1 MKLKIADININLTGD
16 INQFFIDRVA
26 DYIIKSDNINSEN
39 GNKIEINFAICDYI
53 EIPKGNIIAKKDD
66 RTWLYNEDGD
76 YCYFDYNN
84 YFEKCVFVT
93 TIVKNEEC
101 HPMGVQNAEFNLTPN
116 EYAELKAD
124 IKFYNYSTKEE
135 LEFLN
140 NALREAKKNEPN
152 PKNRIHE
159 DIKELDYPLLNSLD
173 QCMRY
178 IFLYFNSLVIHSSAI
193 SYNGDGII
201 FSAPSGTGKTTHT
214 NLWKNIYPNVNIIN
228 DDSPIISISDS
239 DILLYGSPWA
249 GASGINKNTK
259 VPLKAI
265 VFLEQAPI
273 DSIEKLS
280 PMVALSK
287 LLNEI
292 AKPMDKALMDKTFDL
307 INILLTKVPCYLLKC
322 TPTDKAVDVI
332 WSELYKNN
340 K

>member
-1 MKLKIADININLTGD
+1 MRLKIADTNINLNGD

-26 DYIIKSDNINSEN
+26 DYIITSDNINSEN
-39 GNKIEINFAICDYI
+39 NNQIEINFAICDYI
-53 EIPKGNIIAKKDD
+53 EIPKGNIIATKDD
-66 RTWLYNEDGD
+66 RTWLYDENGD
-76 YCYFDYNN
+76 YCYFDYNS
-84 YFEKCVFVT
+84 YFKKCVFVT
-93 TIVKNEEC
+93 TISKNEE
-101 HPMGVQNAEFNLTPN
+101 
-116 EYAELKAD
+116 LKAN
-124 IKFYNYSTKEE
+124 IKFYNYNTKEE

-140 NALREAKKNEPN
+140 NALRESKKNEPN

-178 IFLYFNSLVIHSSAI
+178 IFLYNNSLVIHSSAI

-214 NLWKNIYPNVNIIN
+214 NLWKNIYPNVDIIN
-228 DDSPIISISDS
+228 DDSPIISIKKDE
-239 DILLYGSPWA
+239 ILLYGSPWA
-249 GASGINKNTK
+249 GASGINKNSK

-273 DSIEKLS
+273 DSIQKLS
-280 PMVALSK
+280 SMVALSK

-332 WSELYKNN
+332 WSELYDKNE
-340 K
+340 